1 MPIIKDIRIYR
12 SSTENIAGNSLPSS
26 FKNMKL
32 SCAVHRI
39 AMKLRENGFSLGD
52 FDHLYIN
59 LTTCPI
65 EGTLSPAKRENDKY
79 HPWFRYYDVEVNQD
93 LFEKLETSQ
102 CIAYI
107 VEIVEQVL
115 QKYFCTPNFDSELI
129 HHCISDAVIKGEEM
143 TMKFKEK
150 RASKNKAIIYLR
162 YLDNT
167 RYLPL
172 LRVWD
177 LEDNLLLEKDLPETS
192 SFDAYGEIQLSVRKV
207 TIKPRKNS
215 FSKNLKPIDF
225 ML

>member
-1 MPIIKDIRIYR
+1 MPVIKDIRIYK
-12 SSTENIAGNSLPSS
+12 SNTENIAGNPFPSS

-32 SCAVHRI
+32 NCTIRRI
-39 AMKLRENGFSLGD
+39 AMKLRENVFSLGD

-65 EGTLSPAKRENDKY
+65 DGTLSPAKREKDKY

-93 LFEKLETSQ
+93 LFDKLETSQ

-167 RYLPL
+167 RYFPL

-177 LEDNLLLEKDLPETS
+177 LDDNLLLEKDLPETNS
-192 SFDAYGEIQLSVRKV
+192 LDAYGEIQLSVRKV

-215 FSKNLKPIDF
+215 FSNNLEPMVF